1 MKKIGRQF
9 THHQHALPVFSRGS
23 TSGDPILV
31 NVCKR
36 SFLGWKPD
44 VSSGREVCKRETE
57 RGRREVL
64 AIRKKKRGEE
74 GWIIG
79 TGVEAGDR

>member
-1 MKKIGRQF
+1 MG
-9 THHQHALPVFSRGS
+9 L
-23 TSGDPILV
+23 
-31 NVCKR
+31 
-36 SFLGWKPD
+36 KPD